1 MAYKVFEFG
10 CQAPLR
16 GGREAIEQ
24 MFRRNRFWN
33 RLVEIELAARE
44 RYAAIVSANGGS
56 GQAVNSLKDRIRAL
70 RDEIKQRRKTARGK
84 AEIADLTA
92 RIESLRGEM
101 KIAAA
106 AAKAERKLAAELH
119 KDGIAA
125 IDRLRRE
132 EIREAAK
139 RSELWWCNYDDVL
152 ASYDVARR
160 RAMKEGAGLRFHRF
174 DGGGKVSIRY
184 QNGLP
189 AARLYGND
197 TRLQIDP
204 VDREAWDSPLRSV
217 RRRKCISK
225 LRLRIGSDAKGK
237 PWWLEVSANID
248 REIPPAAVI
257 RQAAV
262 LREMLAGPRPWQR
275 DRWKVVIVCDMT
287 EAAERQPAEETPGGR
302 TVAVDLG
309 WRLKPEGVRAAMAV
323 DDQGATNELVI
334 PAGDVEQFAKLD
346 DLKSLRDLK
355 FLDFRS
361 EFGAWLKTHKAA
373 LPDPVLPIKPG
384 FAQRLDQGRIR
395 AAFRKWKHNRTAGDE
410 PGWEIA
416 ARWMERYDHLYS
428 WESNLRDQM
437 LRRRRER
444 FRLWVG
450 DLLTGTGKVIIED
463 FDLRGIAKTPQPE
476 KQEVRTKA
484 QWYRTVAAPSQLRNI
499 LVAGCGAKNIPVEI
513 KASPYTTREC
523 SWCGSREKWDQAAH
537 ILHRC
542 GNCGKLLDQDENAG
556 RNLQNPQFEDRTQTS
571 AKI

>member
-56 GQAVNSLKDRIRAL
+56 GQAVNSLKDLIKAL

-92 RIESLRGEM
+92 RIESLRREM

-373 LPDPVLPIKPG
+373 LPDPVPPVKG

-450 DLLTGTGKVIIED
+450 GLLTGAGKVIIED
-463 FDLRGIAKTPQPE
+463 FDLRGIAKTSQPE

-542 GNCGKLLDQDENAG
+542 GSCGKLLDQDENAG
-556 RNLQNPQFEDRTQTS
+556 RNLQNPQFEDRMQTS

>member
-56 GQAVNSLKDRIRAL
+56 GQAVNSLKDLIKAL

-92 RIESLRGEM
+92 RIESLRREM

-106 AAKAERKLAAELH
+106 AAKTERKLAAELH

-373 LPDPVLPIKPG
+373 LPDPVPPVKG

-410 PGWEIA
+410 LGWEIA

-450 DLLTGTGKVIIED
+450 GLLTGAGKVIIED
-463 FDLRGIAKTPQPE
+463 FDLRGIAKTSQPE

>member
-287 EAAERQPAEETPGGR
+287 EAAERQPAEKTPGGR

>member
-373 LPDPVLPIKPG
+373 LPDPVPPVKG

-542 GNCGKLLDQDENAG
+542 GSCGKLLDQDENAG
-556 RNLQNPQFEDRTQTS
+556 RNLQNPQFEDRMQTS